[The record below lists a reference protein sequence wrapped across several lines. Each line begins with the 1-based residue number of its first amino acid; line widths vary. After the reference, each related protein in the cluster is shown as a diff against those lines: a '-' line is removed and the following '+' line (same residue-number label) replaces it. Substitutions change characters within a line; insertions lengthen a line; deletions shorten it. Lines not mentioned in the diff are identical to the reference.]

1 LTDKIIIVKSAFKHG
16 CSQNDIERAIETKIY
31 EGLLMGEV
39 TMRDMTD
46 EEYDA
51 LDERLT
57 SAVPTLGPNGTGF
70 FSRKG
75 FQVVGLDE
83 NTAKILNAK
92 AIASRQTPSEV
103 VAYMRGKRLP
113 RLLLI
118 CSVRRWRCQTR
129 NISRNFLT

>member
-1 LTDKIIIVKSAFKHG
+1 
-16 CSQNDIERAIETKIY
+16 
-31 EGLLMGEV
+31 
-39 TMRDMTD
+39 MRDMTD

-57 SAVPTLGPNGTGF
+57 KTIPTLGPNGTGF

-92 AIASRQTPSEV
+92 AIASRQTPSEII
-103 VAYMRGKRLP
+103 AS
-113 RLLLI
+113 LL
-118 CSVRRWRCQTR
+118 RKE
-129 NISRNFLT
+129 LTAVNAHD